1 MMLKQ
6 KQIQEIVCINYN
18 NDFNKIVEELGQY
31 DQDALILAKKYYDEI
46 QEDLFQFFTIED
58 LLYE

>member
-6 KQIQEIVCINYN
+6 EQIQEIVCINYN

-46 QEDLFQFFTIED
+46 QKDLFQFFTIED
-58 LLYE
+58 LL

>member
-6 KQIQEIVCINYN
+6 EQIQEIVCIDYN

-46 QEDLFQFFTIED
+46 QKDLFQFFTIED
-58 LLYE
+58 LL